1 LARFAFLT
9 RCCAL
14 LVGLCLAGC
23 ASLPPMPPRPAS
35 TAFAGTASTSLGR
48 IAAASLAGAGPGES
62 GFRLLPAGD
71 FAFNARTA
79 LIRRAERS
87 LDVQYYQINN
97 DSVGLQMLRD
107 LRDAALRGVRVRVLV
122 DDLYTEGED
131 ELFRTLATLP
141 NVEVRLFNPLPARGS
156 NLYERLFL
164 SLYDFNR
171 INHRMHNKLFI
182 ADNRFAVS
190 GGRNIADEYF
200 MRSSRANFIDL
211 DLVSAGP
218 VVRDLSEVFDR
229 YWNSEQAWP
238 VQDVVPLDGDTAS
251 AERRFDSLVQ
261 HAAPE
266 LAPATPRDPLG
277 QLPVDGELA
286 AGRLA
291 LTFANASVFADAPAK
306 VERNFRTATATTV
319 ELSVVEELQNAR
331 SEIRIVSPY
340 FIPGS
345 TGMAHLKDA
354 IDHGIRVSVITN
366 SLGATDEPLVH
377 FRYTRYRRAMLK
389 LGVEIYELSP
399 DLARK
404 TGTFGDF
411 GKSFG
416 RLHAKVTVIDR
427 KRVFIGSM
435 NYDERSAWSNTES
448 GLLIDSP
455 TLAAQIL
462 SFTERD
468 RFESVYRLQLGD
480 DGETVQ
486 WVVTH
491 ADGTEQVLSHE
502 PHNDWLLDLKM
513 MLLEPFASEDLL

>member
-1 LARFAFLT
+1 LARSALLI

-14 LVGLCLAGC
+14 LAGLALAGC
-23 ASLPPMPPRPAS
+23 AGLPLMPPRDAS
-35 TAFAGTASTSLGR
+35 TALSGTADTALGR
-48 IAAASLAGAGPGES
+48 IAAASLAGAAAGES

-71 FAFNARTA
+71 FAFDARTA

-87 LDVQYYQINN
+87 LDVQYYQIDN

-107 LRDAALRGVRVRVLV
+107 LRDAAQRGVRVRLLV

-131 ELFRTLATLP
+131 ELFRTFASLP
-141 NVEVRLFNPLPARGS
+141 NVEVRLFNPLPARGD
-156 NLYERLFL
+156 NLYGRLFL

-190 GGRNIADEYF
+190 GGRNMADEYF
-200 MRSSRANFIDL
+200 MRSRLANFIDL
-211 DLVSAGP
+211 DVISAGP
-218 VVRDLSEVFDR
+218 IVRDLSDVFDR
-229 YWNSEQAWP
+229 YWNSEHAWP
-238 VQDVVPLDGDTAS
+238 VQDVVPLASDAATA
-251 AERRFDSLVQ
+251 ARRFDALVQ
-261 HAAPE
+261 HATPE
-266 LAPATPRDPLG
+266 LAPATPLDPLG
-277 QLPVDGELA
+277 HLAVGSELS

-291 LTFANASVFADAPAK
+291 LSFANAAVFADAPTK
-306 VERNFRTATATTV
+306 VERNFRTPTATTV
-319 ELSVVEELQNAR
+319 ELSVIEELQSAR
-331 SEIRIVSPY
+331 SEIQIASPY

-345 TGMAHLKDA
+345 TGMAHIKEA
-354 IDHGIRVSVITN
+354 IDHGIRVVVFTN

-389 LGVEIYELSP
+389 LGVTIYELSP

-404 TGTFGDF
+404 TGSFGDF

-448 GLLIDSP
+448 GLLIESP
-455 TLAAQIL
+455 ALAAQIL
-462 SFTERD
+462 SFIERD
-468 RFESVYRLQLGD
+468 RLESVYRLQLAA
-480 DGETVQ
+480 DGQTVQ
-486 WVVTH
+486 WVVTNP
-491 ADGTEQVLSHE
+491 DGSEQVLSHE